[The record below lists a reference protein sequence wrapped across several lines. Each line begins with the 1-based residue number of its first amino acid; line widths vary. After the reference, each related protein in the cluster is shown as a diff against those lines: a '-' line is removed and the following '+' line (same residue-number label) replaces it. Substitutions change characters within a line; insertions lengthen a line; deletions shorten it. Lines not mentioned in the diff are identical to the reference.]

1 LIGRLLAFQISLAGS
16 SLPGE
21 QSYLTGPHPNRV
33 IFATAR
39 TFSVKAIVCLKF
51 IVPMLRS
58 YNIGGVVMSSLI
70 VKRSIV
76 LGGHKTSVS
85 VEDAF
90 WESLKNIAARRHLT
104 LSALLTAID
113 RERQHDNLSS
123 AIRLYVLNCYR
134 GQLDDGMGEGREA
147 VEVRRNGDGLGNR
160 SIPST

>member
-1 LIGRLLAFQISLAGS
+1 
-16 SLPGE
+16 
-21 QSYLTGPHPNRV
+21 
-33 IFATAR
+33 
-39 TFSVKAIVCLKF
+39 
-51 IVPMLRS
+51 MLRS
-58 YNIGGVVMSSLI
+58 YNMGVVMSSLI

-104 LSALLTAID
+104 LSAVLTAID
-113 RERQHDNLSS
+113 RGRQHDNLSS

-160 SIPST
+160 TIPST

>member
-1 LIGRLLAFQISLAGS
+1 LIGRLLAFQVFRRVVRYPLS
-16 SLPGE
+16 SLILPA
-21 QSYLTGPHPNRV
+21 SPNRV

-39 TFSVKAIVCLKF
+39 TFSAKAIVCLKF

-58 YNIGGVVMSSLI
+58 YNMGVVMSSLI

-104 LSALLTAID
+104 LSAVLTAID
-113 RERQHDNLSS
+113 RGRQHDNLSS

-147 VEVRRNGDGLGNR
+147 VEVGRNGDGLGNR
-160 SIPST
+160 TIPST